1 METKKQS
8 EGTKPI
14 DNFGTAPVPNP
25 SVRQTNYGGTLLK
38 DRYLIEGELGRG
50 GIGVVYLARDQQLM
64 QRRVVIK
71 VLLESSENSL
81 HTPWFRKKFDQ
92 EIEALVRIDHPGVVG
107 VLDVGAMPD
116 GKPFFV
122 MQFVEGVTLRSL
134 LQKEAQPAKF
144 DLARAAHIVRQI
156 GVALT
161 AAHDKGIVHRDLK
174 PENVMA
180 QIPQD
185 GEEVIKLIDFGIAT
199 VKDSQSNNTD
209 AGKTKVA
216 GALPYMAPEQLRGE
230 PQAASDTWSLGVM
243 AYEMLTGQLPFSAE
257 TLIHLHEQ
265 QLQGTFPRPCQLRA
279 DLPPAAEQVILK
291 ALSYAPEARYAR
303 ARDFGDALSEALLT
317 AVPRATQTNAPASW
331 QVSPSAPTLAA
342 SEAEVKAITDTVN
355 APVRR
360 PAPGRSPLPYFAL
373 VVVLLAGVA
382 GVYSYWKLRNAA
394 PSHLPQT
401 PPVVAALS
409 PERILSYSIGVCLS
423 VKPDYTCAKAAKE
436 YPGEIFFPAS
446 SGLRLNLTS
455 NREGYFYIFNEDP
468 QLHQG
473 LPVYNLLVPAP
484 ESPEAKMPEAK
495 MSAGRSLRLPNDT
508 AFFAADKTQG
518 EEKLW
523 LIWSPQPVN
532 ELEQVRADLA
542 ARHTIEVKDPKD
554 VKQVQ
559 EYLARNY
566 PTAKA
571 VAEKD
576 ETQTHLKGKPDGL
589 LIYQLKLQ
597 RQ

>member
-8 EGTKPI
+8 DATKPI
-14 DNFGTAPVPNP
+14 GNFGTAPTANP
-25 SVRQTNYGGTLLK
+25 AVKQTNYSGTLLK
-38 DRYLIEGELGRG
+38 ERYLIEGELGRG
-50 GIGVVYLARDQQLM
+50 GIGVVYLARDTQLM

-122 MQFVEGVTLRSL
+122 MQFVEGTTLRSL
-134 LQKEAQPAKF
+134 VQKEPPPYQL
-144 DLARAAHIVRQI
+144 DLARVAHIVRQI

-161 AAHDKGIVHRDLK
+161 AAHDKGIIHRDLK

-180 QIPQD
+180 QMPID

-199 VKDSQSNNTD
+199 VKDSQANNTD
-209 AGKTKVA
+209 TGKTKVA

-243 AYEMLTGQLPFSAE
+243 AYEMLTGRLPFNAE
-257 TLIHLHEQ
+257 TLIALHEQ
-265 QLQGTFPRPCQLRA
+265 QKQSSFTRPTQLRPEMPA
-279 DLPPAAEQVILK
+279 AAEQVILK
-291 ALSYAPEARYAR
+291 ALAYAPEARYAR
-303 ARDFGDALSEALLT
+303 ARDFGDALSEALLN
-317 AVPRATQTNAPASW
+317 AVPRVAQTNAGW
-331 QVSPSAPTLAA
+331 QTSPSAPTQLGN
-342 SEAEVKAITDTVN
+342 EVEVKALTDTVEV
-355 APVRR
+355 PVRR
-360 PAPGRSPLPYFAL
+360 PAEGQSPLRYFAL
-373 VVVLLAGVA
+373 AVLLAAVSV
-382 GVYSYWKLRNAA
+382 GVYSYWKLRNAR
-394 PSHLPQT
+394 PSPLPQT
-401 PPVVAALS
+401 PPVVVT
-409 PERILSYSIGVCLS
+409 PERILSYSISSCTR
-423 VKPDYTCAKAAKE
+423 VKAADYSCAEAAKE
-436 YPGEIFFPAS
+436 HPGEIFFPPQ

-455 NREGYFYIFNEDP
+455 DREGYFYILNEAHGAGSGAP
-468 QLHQG
+468 G
-473 LPVYNLLVPAP
+473 YVMLVPAP
-484 ESPEAKMPEAK
+484 DHPDAKWPEAKVA
-495 MSAGRSLRLPNDT
+495 AGRSLRLPSET
-508 AFFAADKTQG
+508 AFFAADQTQG

-523 LIWSPQPVN
+523 LIWSPQPVS
-532 ELEQVRADLA
+532 EIEQVRASLA
-542 ARHTIEVKDPKD
+542 AQRT
-554 VKQVQ
+554 VQ
-559 EYLARNY
+559 LTDHKEIKLVQDYLARNY
-566 PTAKA
+566 TTAKA